1 MSFTSRAKF
10 LKGQKVTKA
19 EITRNLVSL
28 KPVCF
33 RVFVLSNTYM
43 GSALGPWKFRVGL
56 ISGHV
61 LPWILHLFF
70 NSDKINDDDF
80 SQTVMLPRFIQLI
93 TS

>member
-33 RVFVLSNTYM
+33 RV
-43 GSALGPWKFRVGL
+43 FRVGL